1 MFKKS
6 LLIFSL
12 FLGVSSFAQNVDFGI
27 QAGYTNV
34 QIEATAEGTQISE
47 NASGYYLGFLAD
59 FKFSENWHLQPSVN
73 YFNAE
78 DSNFLSIPVLVQY
91 YIQNSGFYFQAGP
104 QGTIVLEDNPVTNT
118 FGLDAAF
125 GAGYQITENFFIEAR
140 YGIELTNRYNS
151 ESMEYAEQY
160 DVDLDS
166 GINTLMVGVGYK
178 F

>member
-1 MFKKS
+1 MFKKFFF
-6 LLIFSL
+6 IFS
-12 FLGVSSFAQNVDFGI
+12 FFIGASSYAQNVDFGI

-34 QIEATAEGTQISE
+34 EIEATAEGTQLSE
-47 NASGYYLGFLAD
+47 NASGYYVGFLTD
-59 FKFSENWHLQPSVN
+59 FKFTENWHLQPSVN

-104 QGTIVLEDNPVTNT
+104 QGTIVLEDNPVTKA

-125 GAGYQITENFFIEAR
+125 GAGYQITENFFLEAR
-140 YGIELTNRYNS
+140 YAIELTNRYSS
-151 ESMEYAEQY
+151 ESIDYAEQY
-160 DVDLDS
+160 GLDLDS